1 MKVGVTVE
9 ELDGIWIAEVGS
21 LGDTLLD
28 SLLGKVKLTKL
39 RRKAY
44 PTQEL
49 MESGIVNLLR
59 ECVAEAKE
67 LAETDAS

>member
-1 MKVGVTVE
+1 MKIGLTIE

-21 LGDTLLD
+21 IGSNLLE
-28 SLLGKVKLTKL
+28 SLLGGTKQTKL

-49 MESGIVNLLR
+49 MEQGIVGLLR
-59 ECVAEAKE
+59 ECVVEARE
-67 LAETDAS
+67 LAEQAKD